1 LRLCSFGPF
10 THRTLFNARPEQAG
24 KVTDFDLYQKIFES
38 PCLNIFITKRGR
50 EALMLGFYRS
60 TGFLAA
66 TMVAAIVVIGTLS
79 QSYAATGSVRF
90 HIVKAGFIFGVGGG
104 SGALNFKGRTYR
116 LGIGGINVGTIGAS
130 AVDLVGTA
138 HNLRTAADIVGTY
151 TQSSAALAVVGGG
164 RVATLQNANGVVI
177 KVRGPAVG
185 LEASLSLSG
194 ITISMQ

>member
-1 LRLCSFGPF
+1 LFIGCGLRTRAP
-10 THRTLFNARPEQAG
+10 FNARPEKAG
-24 KVTDFDLYQKIFES
+24 KVTDFDLYQKIVEF
-38 PCLNIFITKRGR
+38 PCLNIFLTKRGR
-50 EALMLGFYRS
+50 EAFMLGFYRS
-60 TGFLAA
+60 TRFWSA
-66 TMVAAIVVIGTLS
+66 TMVAAIMLIGTLS

-90 HIVKAGFIFGVGGG
+90 HIVKAGFIVGVGGG
-104 SGALNFKGRTYR
+104 SGTLNFKGRTYR
-116 LGIGGINVGTIGAS
+116 LSVGGINVGTIGAS
-130 AVDLVGTA
+130 AVDLAGTA

-151 TQSSAALAVVGGG
+151 TQSSAALAIVGGG